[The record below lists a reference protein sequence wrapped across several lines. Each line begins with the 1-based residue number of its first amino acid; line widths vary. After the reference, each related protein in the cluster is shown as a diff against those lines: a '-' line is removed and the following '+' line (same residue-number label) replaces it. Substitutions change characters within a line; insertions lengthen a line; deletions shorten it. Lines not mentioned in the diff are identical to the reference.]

1 MKTLREMMTETTVNL
16 QTTATDW
23 KDVIRKGGNMLVEV
37 GAVEPRY
44 VDAMIHFAE
53 KLGPYIVLAPGLAL
67 PHARPEEGVLKTW
80 FSLITLSEPIEFG
93 NEDNDP
99 VYVAFCM
106 AARNK
111 EEHIDALST
120 IAFLCGEDKYFE
132 RIKTAATLQDIYQ
145 ILDDATE
152 EGIL

>member
-1 MKTLREMMTETTVNL
+1 MLSEKTVNL
-16 QTTATDW
+16 QTTAVDW
-23 KDVIRKGGNMLVEV
+23 KDVIRKGGAMLVDV
-37 GAVEPRY
+37 DAVEPRY

-67 PHARPEEGVLKTW
+67 PHARPEEGVKETW
-80 FSLITLSEPIEFG
+80 FSLVTLAEPIEFG

-111 EEHIDALST
+111 EEHIDALRT
-120 IAFLCGEDKYFE
+120 IAYLCGEDVYFE
-132 RIKTAATLQDIYQ
+132 RIKTAASLQDIYQ

-152 EGIL
+152 EGLI